1 MQDLPTPAAIL
12 DLVITQLANAEPTTP
27 ERGKFEQRVIIAA
40 LQLVHRELKL
50 APVSD
55 AAEQERL
62 EALLGEP
69 GDLLALNRSLAARL
83 RDGSLTL
90 ASRDVAAHLRAT
102 TMEKLAIDQPS
113 YAAYK
118 RALTSKD

>member
-62 EALLGEP
+62 EALLEP